1 MSKTPPKRTT
11 GTPSRTATRA
21 SGKSF
26 GSEYIGKNIFTATNY
41 KIMGIGVL
49 FIAVGLF
56 LMRGGQMPD
65 PNTWDPNLI
74 YSPIRITLSPILILI
89 GLALQIVAIFKK

>member
-1 MSKTPPKRTT
+1 MSKTPPKRTSAPT
-11 GTPSRTATRA
+11 RTASRA
-21 SGKSF
+21 TGKSF
-26 GSEYIGKNIFTATNY
+26 GSDYIGKNIFTATNY
-41 KIMGIGVL
+41 KIMGVGVV
-49 FIAVGLF
+49 FIAIGLF

-89 GLALQIVAIFKK
+89 GLSLQIVAIFKK